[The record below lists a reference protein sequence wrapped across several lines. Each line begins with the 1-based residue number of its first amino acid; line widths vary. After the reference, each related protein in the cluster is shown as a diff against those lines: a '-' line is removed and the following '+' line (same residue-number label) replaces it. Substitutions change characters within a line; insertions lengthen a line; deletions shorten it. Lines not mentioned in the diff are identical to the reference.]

1 MHRYTISPLLADLLH
16 CACQKARK
24 LEFSEE
30 TLSSY
35 ALELGNNGIA
45 TVKRL
50 SFIEKVFFVLVE
62 ELAFFNVLSDCLVLR
77 IKKPRPAKEGTSFLH
92 RL

>member
-1 MHRYTISPLLADLLH
+1 M
-16 CACQKARK
+16 
-24 LEFSEE
+24 EFSEE